1 MKLQNIFSNIDVS
14 LIGTKLFQ
22 REIEKAFYSKK
33 SINLPPYQKV
43 NSNNL
48 LEFKQKFPFNF
59 YDSFDEFE
67 ELSSFIKSKYQIDTI
82 IASAN
87 KILDNKY
94 NFFDLG
100 EISLGEKI
108 NWQYDYHSDFEFR
121 RDFYW
126 KIDLLSLPKNVDPS
140 FCWELSRFH
149 QLIDLG
155 LAYFISK
162 DEKYTDKFLELF
174 YSFNENNPIGVGIN
188 WKDPLEV
195 SIRAINL
202 LFAII
207 FFLPSIKINEKVIN
221 DILIFLIQHSI
232 FLENNLNHNLKS
244 NFRYIV
250 VLTTMML
257 IGYILINSKYGE
269 RIFSYAK
276 MNLELEIQKQIYS
289 DGVFSG
295 QSLPVQF
302 LVLQSLTIAKIICD
316 KYKIKLSD
324 EYNLRLLN
332 MFKVLAHSS
341 YGNLFLRDYNS
352 IPNIGDT
359 ITSPILVFNQ
369 NQYKINP
376 KEFIAVGAYIFA
388 DNELSLFNEEMPIDL
403 LIYFGKWVS
412 TLWHSHPYG
421 TGKVLNKNVLTY
433 SNNKN
438 ENSIGFNEGM
448 FYILKRNDLNFFIRA
463 GEIGYK
469 GKGAPGHNDTFTFEM
484 FYKNQLFF
492 VDSGT
497 YSFYADRELR
507 NKLRTAE
514 CHNTFY
520 VDEMKLAE
528 LIGLF
533 DIKEDITKPK
543 ILEWTTNDEEDI
555 LSVQHYA
562 YIRLTDPVICRR
574 TFHFQKD
581 KNKIKIKDEFFGGRK
596 HLITSNLHLHPDVK
610 IMGIN
615 PFGKGKT
622 ESEYLLQ
629 KGQAQLSLVLYSP
642 SDYFEI
648 EILDSLYSEQ
658 YFHLIQ
664 SKKIN
669 INLQEQLSTFY
680 VIEINLL

>member
-1 MKLQNIFSNIDVS
+1 MKLQYIFSNIDLS
-14 LIGTKLFQ
+14 LFGTKLFQ
-22 REIEKAFYSKK
+22 REIEKAFYSKRT
-33 SINLPPYQKV
+33 INLPPYQKV

-59 YDSFDEFE
+59 YDLFDEFD
-67 ELSSFIKSKYQIDTI
+67 ELSSFIKSKYQIEKI
-82 IASAN
+82 IASAD
-87 KILDNKY
+87 KILENKY

-108 NWQYDYHSDFEFR
+108 NWQYDYHSGYEFKSESSIGIHQDIHTGK
-121 RDFYW
+121 DFYW
-126 KIDLLSLPKNVDPS
+126 NIDLLSLPKNVDPY

-162 DEKYTDKFLELF
+162 DEKYTEKFLELF
-174 YSFNENNPIGVGIN
+174 YSFKENNPIGVGIN

-195 SIRAINL
+195 SIRVINL
-202 LFAII
+202 LYAII
-207 FFLPSIKINEKVIN
+207 FFFPSKKINEKVIN
-221 DILIFLIQHSI
+221 VFLDFIIQHSI
-232 FLENNLNHNLKS
+232 FLENNLSHNLKS
-244 NFRYIV
+244 NFRYII
-250 VLTTMML
+250 VLTAMML

-269 RIFSYAK
+269 RIFSYTK
-276 MNLELEIQKQIYS
+276 INLELEVQRQIS
-289 DGVFSG
+289 IDGVFSG

-302 LVLQSLTIAKIICD
+302 LVLQSLTIAKIMCD
-316 KYKIKLSD
+316 KFKIKLSD
-324 EYNLRLLN
+324 DFNSRLLN
-332 MFKVLAHSS
+332 MFKVMAHSS
-341 YGNLFLRDYNS
+341 FNNS

-369 NQYKINP
+369 NKYKINP

-388 DNELSLFNEEMPIDL
+388 DEELSSFNEDMPIDL
-403 LIYFGKWVS
+403 LIYFGK
-412 TLWHSHPYG
+412 
-421 TGKVLNKNVLTY
+421 KVLNKNVLIY
-433 SNNKN
+433 SNKKN

-463 GEIGYK
+463 GEIGYR

-497 YSFYADRELR
+497 YSFYADKELR
-507 NKLRTAE
+507 NKLRTVE
-514 CHNTFY
+514 SHNTFY

-581 KNKIKIKDEFFGGRK
+581 RNKIKIKDEFFGGRK

-610 IMGIN
+610 IER
-615 PFGKGKT
+615 KT

-658 YFHLIQ
+658 YFHLVQ

>member
-1 MKLQNIFSNIDVS
+1 MKLQNLFSNIDLS

-33 SINLPPYQKV
+33 PINLPPYQRITQ
-43 NSNNL
+43 NNL
-48 LEFKQKFPFNF
+48 SEFKQNYPLNF
-59 YDSFDEFE
+59 YGSFGEFD
-67 ELSSFIKSKYQIDTI
+67 ELSSFFKSKYQIDMM
-82 IASAN
+82 IASAD

-94 NFFDLG
+94 NFFDFG
-100 EISLGEKI
+100 EISFGEKI
-108 NWQYDYHSDFEFR
+108 NWQYDYHSDFEFQK
-121 RDFYW
+121 DFYW
-126 KIDLLSLPKNVDPS
+126 KIDLLSLPKNVDPY

-195 SIRAINL
+195 SIRTINL

-207 FFLPSIKINEKVIN
+207 FFFPSKKINEKVIN
-221 DILIFLIQHSI
+221 DILVFLIQHSI
-232 FLENNLNHNLKS
+232 FLENNLSHNLKS
-244 NFRYIV
+244 NFRYII

-257 IGYILINSKYGE
+257 IGHILINSKYGE
-269 RIFSYAK
+269 RIFSFAK
-276 MNLELEIQKQIYS
+276 INLELEIQRQIYG

-302 LVLQSLTIAKIICD
+302 LVLQSFTITKIMCD
-316 KYKIKLSD
+316 KFKIKLSD
-324 EYNLRLLN
+324 DFNLRLLN
-332 MFKVLAHSS
+332 MFKVMAHSS
-341 YGNLFLRDYNS
+341 FNNS

-369 NQYKINP
+369 NKYKINP
-376 KEFIAVGAYIFA
+376 KDFIAVGAYIFA
-388 DNELSLFNEEMPIDL
+388 DDELSSFNEEMPIDL
-403 LIYFGKWVS
+403 LIYFGKWES
-412 TLWHSHPYG
+412 IPSG
-421 TGKVLNKNVLTY
+421 IVLNKNALIY
-433 SNNKN
+433 SNKKN
-438 ENSIGFNEGM
+438 ENSMGFNEGM

-463 GEIGYK
+463 GEIGYR

-497 YSFYADRELR
+497 YSFYADKELR
-507 NKLRTAE
+507 NKLRTVE
-514 CHNTFY
+514 SHNTFY

-528 LIGLF
+528 PVGLF

-581 KNKIKIKDEFFGGRK
+581 RNKIKIKDEFFGGRK

-610 IMGIN
+610 IER
-615 PFGKGKT
+615 KT

-648 EILDSLYSEQ
+648 EIQDSLYSEQ
-658 YFHLIQ
+658 YFHLVQ